1 MEYENNINSD
11 IGTQFSIK
19 ILHYK
24 RRVNSMKA
32 LQSDFIV
39 KGYKDTNEFYIV
51 QSNNNK
57 ERFFVYQMMGETNSN
72 MEVKTIKNIIPV
84 LKDYSDEEIIV
95 TFPAEEYPSFLFMP
109 NIDIYEMNKFRI
121 YLDKEEII
129 K

>member
-1 MEYENNINSD
+1 MN
-11 IGTQFSIK
+11 T
-19 ILHYK
+19 
-24 RRVNSMKA
+24 

-39 KGYKDTNEFYIV
+39 KGYKDTNEFYIIQAV
-51 QSNNNK
+51 NNK
-57 ERFFVYQMMGETNSN
+57 ERFFIYQMMGETNSDI
-72 MEVKTIKNIIPV
+72 EVETIKNIIPS

-121 YLDKEEII
+121 YLDKEEIL